1 MIPPDTTLLTHE
13 RSRSMAIATP
23 DPMAPTAD
31 DRESHASYAGWPVVA
46 ASAVGV
52 FFAAL
57 IVVTFPVFLKPWSAE
72 FGWSRRDV
80 SVAFGIAAA
89 VAGICAAPLG
99 ALLDRIGVRR
109 IAVPSLVMLG
119 VAFASMGALTPS
131 LPHLYGT
138 FAVLGLAG
146 IGTSPVAY
154 ARAVSSWFQARRGLA
169 LALVIT
175 GGALGGMLHP
185 IVAEALVR
193 SIGWRGACVAFGAAV
208 LVAGVPMAARFV
220 REAPD
225 SAAVVAQHEGVSVA
239 EGLRT
244 WVFWV
249 LAAVQLCATLV
260 QNSVIVHLSA
270 LLTDRGIL
278 PAQAA
283 VALAAMAFSA
293 VVGRVVTGLVLD
305 RVVAVGLLVALMALA
320 SAGAFLLSGAA
331 ALGVGVAAAML
342 VGFGTGGEADVVP
355 YMLSRYFGLRSFS
368 TLYGLVWLANA
379 IGGAVGPVVTGR
391 AFDRSGSYEQILVTF
406 SLVVLGAAGLA
417 LVLPRPRSVSA
428 ALR

>member
-1 MIPPDTTLLTHE
+1 
-13 RSRSMAIATP
+13 
-23 DPMAPTAD
+23 
-31 DRESHASYAGWPVVA
+31 
-46 ASAVGV
+46 
-52 FFAAL
+52 
-57 IVVTFPVFLKPWSAE
+57 
-72 FGWSRRDV
+72 
-80 SVAFGIAAA
+80 
-89 VAGICAAPLG
+89 
-99 ALLDRIGVRR
+99 
-109 IAVPSLVMLG
+109 
-119 VAFASMGALTPS
+119 
-131 LPHLYGT
+131 
-138 FAVLGLAG
+138 
-146 IGTSPVAY
+146 
-154 ARAVSSWFQARRGLA
+154 VSSWFQARRGLA